1 MNARGKPTSRDLSRT
16 LSSQQLRQARGKRF
30 EFSPAR
36 SPLPS
41 ASGGLWALGC
51 VGERR
56 RSVRRCRLGTRV
68 RVSVP
73 GGVVEAVAVA
83 PWRNKS
89 SRTLPRPVGASLRR
103 RRRARG
109 GKSPFV
115 ESLFRSSSAAA
126 RCLWGAMGRR
136 LLFPRCGVGCWFCG
150 RWEVGSG
157 SFPSRRSA
165 AAVSSGP
172 RSRVLGAW
180 PRLMDFSATA
190 LSHSQ
195 GRVSTSAS
203 FKAFV
208 RWSTLRSG
216 FGRWRSEAAFPGDG
230 NDAVSAYKGSRDLDL
245 IFFFLRPFVLVRLYC
260 CTPYSCTVY
269 LYLYWYLYIFL
280 N

>member
-1 MNARGKPTSRDLSRT
+1 M
-16 LSSQQLRQARGKRF
+16 RQARGKRF

-73 GGVVEAVAVA
+73 GGGVEAVAVA

-115 ESLFRSSSAAA
+115 ESLFKSPSAGA
-126 RCLWGAMGRR
+126 RCLRGATGRR

-150 RWEVGSG
+150 RWEVGSS
-157 SFPSRRSA
+157 SFPSRRSVA
-165 AAVSSGP
+165 AASSGP

-180 PRLMDFSATA
+180 PQLMDFSATA
-190 LSHSQ
+190 LSRSQ
-195 GRVSTSAS
+195 GRVSSAAWTSVFCSFLQSVRAMEYSSIWIWAAAVGSSVPRRRERCSLGLQGVQGPRSNIFLLKALCAS
-203 FKAFV
+203 TVVLLYSVF
-208 RWSTLRSG
+208 LYG
-216 FGRWRSEAAFPGDG
+216 LP
-230 NDAVSAYKGSRDLDL
+230 VS
-245 IFFFLRPFVLVRLYC
+245 VLVF
-260 CTPYSCTVY
+260 VY
-269 LYLYWYLYIFL
+269 FS
-280 N
+280 